1 MSLSVFENPSSHH
14 TQHVG
19 LAVVVVVE
27 VVVEVVVDV
36 VVEVVVEVVVGGG
49 VSQFTTTV
57 SPPNPNLSGSAPQ
70 EQSPVQFSEWV
81 NQADSQM

>member
-27 VVVEVVVDV
+27 VVVDV
-36 VVEVVVEVVVGGG
+36 VVEVVVEVVVGGD
-49 VSQFTTTV
+49 
-57 SPPNPNLSGSAPQ
+57 
-70 EQSPVQFSEWV
+70 E
-81 NQADSQM
+81 

>member
-1 MSLSVFENPSSHH
+1 MSHH

-27 VVVEVVVDV
+27 VVVEVVADV

-49 VSQFTTTV
+49 SQFVTTI
-57 SPPNPNLSGSAPQ
+57 SPPLPNLSGSTQA
-70 EQSPVQFSEWV
+70 QSPVHAEPKL
-81 NQADSQM
+81 SQ